1 MITVIGHKK
10 PDTDSAVA
18 AVMFAKFLQSEK
30 KEAEGFVAGKENNET
45 NFLFSYFGI
54 DLPQEKEEIRE
65 DEEVFLV
72 DHNDLAQSIAKKENI
87 IGVLD
92 HHLLSGLK
100 TDKTIF
106 FRVEDVGSTS
116 TLVYKMMKE
125 RGLDIAEKDA
135 GLLLGGIISDTLNLT
150 SPTTTTED
158 IDSLYEL
165 AKIAKIDTESFA
177 EKMFEVKSDFSNKN
191 IKDILTDDL
200 KEYDFGNKKIGIGV
214 AETTSLKYF
223 QENEEEILKE
233 LKKIKE
239 GGDYDA
245 LYFGVVDI
253 LSKNTYLYS
262 TTKEED
268 LVVEKIFK
276 VKKDGA
282 SFFLPEVTS
291 RKKQIAPPISEFYNN

>member
-1 MITVIGHKK
+1 MITVVGHKK

-18 AVMFAKFLQSEK
+18 AVMFAKFLQSEG
-30 KEAEGFVAGKENNET
+30 KEAEGFIAGKGNNET
-45 NFLFSYFGI
+45 NFLFSYFDF
-54 DLPQEKEEIRE
+54 DLPQKKEEIRE

-72 DHNDLAQSIAKKENI
+72 DHNDLMQSIARKENI

-100 TDKTIF
+100 TDKTIY
-106 FRVEDVGSTS
+106 FRVEEVGSTS

-125 RGLDIAEKDA
+125 RGFDLAKKEA

-165 AKIAKIDTESFA
+165 AKIAEIETESLA
-177 EKMFEVKSDFSNKN
+177 EKMFEAKSDFSNKD

-200 KEYDFGNKKIGIGV
+200 KDYDFGNKKIGIGV

-223 QENEEEILKE
+223 QDNEEKILKK
-233 LKKIKE
+233 LKEIKE
-239 GGDYDA
+239 KDNYDA

-253 LSKNTYLYS
+253 LNKNTYLYS
-262 TTKEED
+262 TTKEENNAIK
-268 LVVEKIFK
+268 KIF
-276 VKKDGA
+276 GA
-282 SFFLPEVTS
+282 QERGSCFFLPEVTS
-291 RKKQIAPPISEFYNN
+291 RKKQLAPPMSEFYNN